1 MHIDN
6 DEISLLMTNPYKP
19 RRRALKPNRLAEASY
34 SSNDVMDQMMR
45 QTQCTANR
53 RRVAGLVA
61 VALVACGCAPLTE
74 VQLENREYRRV
85 EHIER
90 FRAFRADCQARG
102 KRVLIDAISQLPRDG
117 MPGRG
122 DRYFCG

>member
-1 MHIDN
+1 
-6 DEISLLMTNPYKP
+6 
-19 RRRALKPNRLAEASY
+19 
-34 SSNDVMDQMMR
+34 MDQTML
-45 QTQCTANR
+45 QTQCTANWC
-53 RRVAGLVA
+53 RVAGLLV
-61 VALVACGCAPLTE
+61 VALVVCGCAPLTE

-90 FRAFRADCQARG
+90 FRAFRADCRARG
-102 KRVLIDAISQLPRDG
+102 KRVLIDAIRQLPRDG